1 MNYKN
6 CLQLKV
12 VEMDN
17 KKFGEYIVLLRN
29 EKGLAQQELAKML
42 RVTKKAV
49 SKWERGQRFPDIQL
63 VESLASALGVSIIEI
78 MKSEKIDDQN
88 ILSQDVSEAITDIID
103 VASLHKQKEI
113 RNVLIS
119 SILVSVAI
127 MSVLLIGLV
136 PIEAFLLMCMPI
148 IMFGVG
154 VYLIIISIQRKR
166 RKQKFLAILVLGLLA
181 LLYPILTFLFMAFA
195 MAIGG
200 PIPT

>member
-1 MNYKN
+1 
-6 CLQLKV
+6 
-12 VEMDN
+12 MDN

-29 EKGLAQQELAKML
+29 EKGLTQQELAKML

-78 MKSEKIDDQN
+78 MKSEKIDDQS

-103 VASLHKQKEI
+103 VASLQKQKEI

-166 RKQKFLAILVLGLLA
+166 RKQKFLVILVLGLLV
-181 LLYPILTFLFMAFA
+181 LLYPILAFLFMAFA

>member
-1 MNYKN
+1 VNYKN
-6 CLQLKV
+6 CLQFKG

-29 EKGLAQQELAKML
+29 EKGLEQQELAKML

-103 VASLHKQKEI
+103 VASLQKQKEI

-181 LLYPILTFLFMAFA
+181 LLYPILAFLFMAFA